1 MIREGCVSQDSV
13 LQSGVSVGAR
23 KAHNY
28 TVTLATGSEQSNQTQ
43 ALSTVGHT
51 LVVNSSSSKLK
62 LRKNTNRQASQHRV
76 QTWYLR
82 EIGSPSVIYGISM
95 KEIRIMADLEMCHN
109 L

>member
-23 KAHNY
+23 KDHNY

-51 LVVNSSSSKLK
+51 IVVNSSSSKLK
-62 LRKNTNRQASQHRV
+62 LTKNTNRQASQHRV
-76 QTWYLR
+76 QTWDLC
-82 EIGSPSVIYGISM
+82 EIGPLSVIYGISM
-95 KEIRIMADLEMCHN
+95 KEIRGLWLI
-109 L
+109 